1 MKHFLKKLLGHE
13 IFKSMVFWATKS
25 FFEKI
30 VKPSGPPPTY
40 LMYAP
45 ICHPIP

>member
-1 MKHFLKKLLGHE
+1 MEHFLKKLLGHE

-30 VKPSGPPPTY
+30 VKPETFSEKIAGP
-40 LMYAP
+40 
-45 ICHPIP
+45 